1 MKHVLDHQ
9 QRLHGC
15 GANRHF
21 WRGAWLDEDEVDRRI
36 GTLGRT
42 ARLVLGTSRLSP
54 LVVVAACGR
63 LRTALNSPRAEL
75 RGRLTDRLRARN
87 VSGAKIDRVFTDLL
101 DALPRLAHSGFHGR
115 TPQPRLHTHIVTGSE
130 PAVGALSAVEGLLS
144 GHFNVVKTSRD
155 DSLFTA
161 ELLAGLAGQ
170 DVTGQ
175 IAARVVVLRFSA
187 VQRRDW
193 MSQICDPA
201 DTVAVC
207 GPKLSYAH
215 PAGTRWSTM
224 DQN

>member
-9 QRLHGC
+9 RSSLSHGC

-36 GTLGRT
+36 GALGRT
-42 ARLVLGTSRLSP
+42 ARAVLDGARLNP

-63 LRTALNSPRAEL
+63 LRALLNAPRTDL

-87 VSGAKIDRVFTDLL
+87 ISGAKIDRVFTDLL
-101 DALPRLAHSGFHGR
+101 TALPRLTHTGFHGR
-115 TPQPRLHTHIVTGSE
+115 AAEARLHTHIVAGSE
-130 PAVGALSAVEGLLS
+130 PAVGALSALEGLLS

-187 VQRRDW
+187 VERRDW

-207 GPKLSYAH
+207 GPRFTYSH
-215 PAGTRWSTM
+215 PAAP
-224 DQN
+224 N

>member
-1 MKHVLDHQ
+1 MKQVQVLDHQ
-9 QRLHGC
+9 RGSLSAGC
-15 GANRHF
+15 AANRHF

-36 GTLGRT
+36 GALGRT
-42 ARLVLGTSRLSP
+42 ARGVLDGSRLNP

-63 LRTALNSPRAEL
+63 LRALLNAPRTEL

-87 VSGAKIDRVFTDLL
+87 ISGTKIDRVFTELL
-101 DALPRLAHSGFHGR
+101 TILPRLTNAGFRGR
-115 TPQPRLHTHIVTGSE
+115 AGEARLHTHIVAGSE

-161 ELLAGLAGQ
+161 ELLAGLAAQ

-187 VQRRDW
+187 VERRDW
-193 MSQICDPA
+193 MAQICDPA

-207 GPKLSYAH
+207 GPKLGYAH
-215 PAGTRWSTM
+215 AAAR
-224 DQN
+224 N